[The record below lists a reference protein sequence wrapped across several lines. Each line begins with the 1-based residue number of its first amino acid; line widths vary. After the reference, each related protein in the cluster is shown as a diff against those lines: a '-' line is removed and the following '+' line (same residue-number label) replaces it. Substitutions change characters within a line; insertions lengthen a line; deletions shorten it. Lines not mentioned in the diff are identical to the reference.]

1 MGNKFSLGKKNK
13 INVQQAIEQINKN
26 ESINYDD
33 DDYLDDE
40 KRLEEMISARYRD
53 REEQDTIRERE
64 RENENAFNEI
74 HVSFFKINIEKYL
87 DFIDSYIKKPNSY
100 YENLNLEEFIE
111 SKFFTF
117 IDSNFDEELKDSSK
131 YKLEKILQKLFES
144 ECYELQINKW
154 RILIGKT
161 LDYVF
166 KQDDKFIS
174 AYIITFINDT
184 FFVYKDKSSSISCAQ
199 GIIERF
205 ITIISPVLEILCI
218 TDADC
223 TDEKSIELYK
233 ILNNTIDINDFTK
246 KWATEYLDT
255 QSIQSMSK
263 EERKQHFIEFIK
275 YEYTLKKKQD
285 LSKPEINSII
295 KYANDLETAG
305 VFEKGYFGG
314 KKRICKTRK
323 HKNLKKSKKSKKSKK
338 IKI

>member
-174 AYIITFINDT
+174 AYI
-184 FFVYKDKSSSISCAQ
+184 
-199 GIIERF
+199 
-205 ITIISPVLEILCI
+205 
-218 TDADC
+218 
-223 TDEKSIELYK
+223 
-233 ILNNTIDINDFTK
+233 
-246 KWATEYLDT
+246 
-255 QSIQSMSK
+255 
-263 EERKQHFIEFIK
+263 
-275 YEYTLKKKQD
+275 
-285 LSKPEINSII
+285 
-295 KYANDLETAG
+295 
-305 VFEKGYFGG
+305 
-314 KKRICKTRK
+314 
-323 HKNLKKSKKSKKSKK
+323 
-338 IKI
+338 